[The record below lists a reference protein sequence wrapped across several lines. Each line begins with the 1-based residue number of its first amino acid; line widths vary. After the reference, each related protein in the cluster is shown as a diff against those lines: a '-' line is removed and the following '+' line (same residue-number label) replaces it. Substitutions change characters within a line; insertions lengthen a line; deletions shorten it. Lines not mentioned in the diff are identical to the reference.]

1 MKIEDYLKLPYNI
14 NIQKINDESGEYY
27 YAKVMEL
34 DGCQSDG
41 DTIDEAYKNI
51 LDAMEGYIETKLAN
65 NQEVPLPY
73 GSEQYSGKFLVRL
86 PKTLH
91 KSLAMAAQ
99 REGVS
104 LNQYALYKLS
114 Q

>member
-27 YAKVMEL
+27 YARVIEL

-41 DTIDEAYKNI
+41 ETVEEAYKNI

-65 NQEVPLPY
+65 NQEIPLPNN
-73 GSEQYSGKFLVRL
+73 SEQYSGKFVVRI
-86 PKTLH
+86 PKSLH
-91 KSLAMAAQ
+91 KSLAIAAQ

-114 Q
+114 L